1 MNSIDIQSL
10 LYNHKAELKTKFG
23 VSNIGL
29 FGSFARNA
37 GTDKS
42 DIDVAVEIDS
52 PDLFLLSALKIY
64 LESLLRR
71 EVDVVRIR
79 KDMNQFLK
87 ERINEDVIYV

>member
-10 LYNHKAELKTKFG
+10 LYKHKAELNTIFG

-29 FGSFARNA
+29 FGSFARNE

-42 DIDVAVEIDS
+42 DIDIAVELDS

-79 KDMNQFLK
+79 KNMNQFLK
-87 ERINEDVIYV
+87 KRISDDILYV